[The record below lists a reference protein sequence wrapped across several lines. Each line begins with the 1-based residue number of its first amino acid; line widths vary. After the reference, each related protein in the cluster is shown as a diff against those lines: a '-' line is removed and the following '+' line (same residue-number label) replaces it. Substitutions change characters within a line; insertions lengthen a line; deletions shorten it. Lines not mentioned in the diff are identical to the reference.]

1 MASEYDVGEE
11 YNRKA
16 DEPAPDPTYNSYD
29 NVMKPDGAGDAV
41 DSQPIYRMIG
51 ESKIPVSKHR
61 GPLWRSRYDQG
72 KSAMSKNTDAWTEAY
87 RYYRH
92 DHTRT
97 NTPTREQDDYTA
109 GKPLQGTF
117 DSTENIVFANVSALV
132 PLLFTKNPEAE
143 FTCEDDQDADRA
155 RVTEKLVNVL
165 ANKKT
170 SPGLNLKRKVKR
182 NIVSTT
188 LTNVGWFEV
197 GYTLREQSSEAALE
211 EIQKLSVELQQASSQ
226 KDIKECEGK
235 LLALEETIDML
246 TPSGPWVKVRRP
258 DQVIVDPTATDLDL
272 SGQCNWVMVEDLM
285 YTSLLRAKYGRKR
298 PDSDEWESV
307 FSPTDV
313 IKAGVSPDQGE
324 RGQTDNFQLFSY
336 SSSEYSKY
344 GYSDQRS
351 FQAAQMT
358 KVCYVWDRVTHRVEL
373 YNCNDWCYPLWVW
386 DDPYALDQFFTLVP
400 MEFHTDPITMYA
412 KGEVTYYLDQQDD
425 INIINNEWAK
435 VRKFAAGKLAY
446 DKNSLKDASVLES
459 LISGTLDTNC
469 IGLDLPEGKKLADV
483 IGPLLPPSAEAIKFF
498 DKKPVLEAIDR
509 LSGVTSVQRGVE
521 YKTNTTNKAIESYE
535 SQEQTRADE
544 KMDAIEDSVGT
555 VLWLVAQM
563 CLQFMEKEEV
573 ATILGDK
580 LSASW
585 EKMDAATI
593 RQTFTPRVVGG
604 STLKPTSRA
613 KKEQALQISQIIGQ
627 FTRATP
633 IAAVVALKVL
643 SQAFDNMLVSQ
654 EDWELIYKAII
665 KEVSGPSPEQVQQ
678 QQQGQEGNLQAG
690 KQMQERAMA
699 SQQARQG
706 PPQAGGGA
714 SGGASG
720 GGGASSGGGG
730 PQVEDIASIVQEV
743 ARLIDGL
750 PPQIK
755 QNLGVQLARGRSVA
769 DIATQLVQQM
779 QQGAA
784 A

>member
-1 MASEYDVGEE
+1 MADEYEAGEE
-11 YNRKA
+11 YNRTA
-16 DEPAPDPTYNSYD
+16 RPAEDTDGMAFNSYD
-29 NVMKPDGAGDAV
+29 GIMNSDKPPADDA
-41 DSQPIYRMIG
+41 PIYRMIG

-72 KSAMSKNTDAWTEAY
+72 RSAMSKNTDAWNEAY

-92 DHTRT
+92 DHTRQGASSRHEESGGT
-97 NTPTREQDDYTA
+97 E
-109 GKPLQGTF
+109 GKPLAGTF
-117 DSTENIVFANVSALV
+117 DSTENLVFANVSALV
-132 PLLFTKNPEAE
+132 PLLFTKNPDAE
-143 FTCEDDQDADRA
+143 FTCEDKEDQQRA
-155 RVTEKLVNVL
+155 RVVEKLVNTL
-165 ANKKT
+165 ASKKT
-170 SPGLNLKRKVKR
+170 TPGLNLKRKVKR
-182 NIVSTT
+182 NIVSTS
-188 LTNVGWFEV
+188 LTNIGWFEV

-211 EIQKLSVELQQASSQ
+211 EIQRLSAELEKAKSQ
-226 KDIKECEGK
+226 KDIKETEGK

-272 SGQCNWVMVEDLM
+272 SGPCNWIMVEDLM
-285 YTSLLRAKYGRKR
+285 YTALLRARYGRKK

-307 FSPTDV
+307 FSPTNV

-336 SSSEYSKY
+336 STSEYSKY

-351 FQAAQMT
+351 FLAAQMT
-358 KVCYVWDRVTHRVEL
+358 KVCYVWDKVTRRVEL

-386 DDPYALDQFFTLVP
+386 DDPYSVDQFFTVVP
-400 MEFHTDPITMYA
+400 MEFHTDPISMYA

-435 VRKFAAGKLAY
+435 VRKFAAGKVVF
-446 DKNSLKDASVLES
+446 DKNALKDASVLES
-459 LISGTLDTNC
+459 LIAGTTDTNA
-469 IGLDLPEGKKLADV
+469 IGVDLPEGKKLSDAL
-483 IGPLLPPSAEAIKFF
+483 GPLLPPSADAIKFF

-509 LSGVTSVQRGVE
+509 LSGVASVQRGVE

-535 SQEQTRADE
+535 SQIQTRADE

-563 CLQFMEKEEV
+563 CMQFMTKEEV
-573 ATILGDK
+573 ASLLGDQF
-580 LSASW
+580 ATDW
-585 EKMDAATI
+585 EQMDAATI
-593 RQTFTPRVVGG
+593 RRTFTPRVVGG

-613 KKEQALQISQIIGQ
+613 KKEQALQISQIVGQ

-643 SQAFDNMLVSQ
+643 SQAFDNVTVSQ
-654 EDWELIYKAII
+654 EDWELIYKGIM
-665 KEVSGPSPEQVQQ
+665 KETQGPSPQEEQQ
-678 QQQGQEGNLQAG
+678 QQTETD
-690 KQMQERAMA
+690 QMQQGADRQQERTLEMMKMR
-699 SQQARQG
+699 QQAQG
-706 PPQAGGGA
+706 AQG
-714 SGGASG
+714 G
-720 GGGASSGGGG
+720 GGGAPGGAGGGQGG
-730 PQVEDIASIVQEV
+730 PQVDDIASVVQEV

-750 PPQIK
+750 PPQLK
-755 QNLGVQLARGRSVA
+755 QQLGMQLAQGRSIA
-769 DIATQLVQQM
+769 DIATQLIGQM

>member
-1 MASEYDVGEE
+1 MSNTYDSE
-11 YNRKA
+11 A
-16 DEPAPDPTYNSYD
+16 DRSAEPASATDNADYTSYD
-29 NVMKPDGAGDAV
+29 GVMKDDA
-41 DSQPIYRMIG
+41 SAAEAAPMYRMIG
-51 ESKIPVSKHR
+51 ESKIPCSKYR
-61 GPLWRSRYDQG
+61 GPLWKSRYDQG
-72 KSAMSKNTDAWTEAY
+72 KSAMKKNTEAWSEAY

-92 DHTRT
+92 DHTRQSVSG
-97 NTPTREQDDYTA
+97 REDQADPAA
-109 GKPLQGTF
+109 GKPLQGSF
-117 DSTENIVFANVSALV
+117 DSTENLVFANISALV
-132 PLLFTKNPEAE
+132 PMLFTKNPEAE
-143 FTCEDDQDADRA
+143 FTSEDKSDEPLQ
-155 RVTEKLVNVL
+155 RVVEKLVNVL
-165 ANKKT
+165 AHKKT

-197 GYTLREQSSEAALE
+197 GYTLREQSSEAALS
-211 EIQKLSVELQQASSQ
+211 EIQTLSAELEQAKSQ

-272 SGQCNWVMVEDLM
+272 SGACNWVMIEDLM
-285 YTSLLRAKYGRKR
+285 HTALLRAKFGRKR
-298 PDSDEWESV
+298 PGTDEWESV

-313 IKAGVSPDQGE
+313 IKVGVSPDQGE

-336 SSSEYSKY
+336 STSEYSKY

-351 FQAAQMT
+351 FLAAQMT
-358 KVCYVWDRVTHRVEL
+358 KVVYVWDKTTRRVEL

-386 DDPYALDQFFTLVP
+386 DDPYSLDQFFSVVP

-446 DKNSLKDASVLES
+446 DKNSLKDPSILES
-459 LISGTLDTNC
+459 LIAGTLDTNC
-469 IGLDLPEGKKLADV
+469 VGLDLPEGKKLGDV
-483 IGPLLPPSAEAIKFF
+483 LGPLLPPSADAIKFF
-498 DKKPVLEAIDR
+498 DKKPVLESIDR
-509 LSGVTSVQRGVE
+509 LSGVTAVQKGVE
-521 YKTNTTNKAIESYE
+521 YKTNTTNRAIESYE

-563 CLQFMEKEEV
+563 CLQLMEQDEV
-573 ATILGDK
+573 ATLLGDK
-580 LSASW
+580 FAADWQKL
-585 EKMDAATI
+585 DADTI
-593 RQTFTPRVVGG
+593 RSKFTPRVVGG

-613 KKEQALQISQIIGQ
+613 KKEQALQISQIVGQ

-643 SQAFDNMLVSQ
+643 AQAFDNVLISQ

-665 KEVSGPSPEQVQQ
+665 KEASGPSQEQQQ
-678 QQQGQEGNLQAG
+678 QQQGADQTNQQVGQQLH
-690 KQMQERAMA
+690 ERAMA
-699 SQQARQG
+699 AQQGQQGAG
-706 PPQAGGGA
+706 PPSPQGA
-714 SGGASG
+714 QSPA
-720 GGGASSGGGG
+720 AGGG
-730 PQVEDIASIVQEV
+730 PQVEDIAGIVQEV

-750 PPQIK
+750 PPQLK
-755 QNLGVQLARGRSVA
+755 QHLGIELARGKPMA
-769 DIATQLVQQM
+769 DIAMQLMQTM

>member
-1 MASEYDVGEE
+1 MADDYG
-11 YNRKA
+11 N
-16 DEPAPDPTYNSYD
+16 PDPAQPATDYNSYEG
-29 NVMKPDGAGDAV
+29 VTQPDAQDGYGSEEA
-41 DSQPIYRMIG
+41 IYKVVG

-72 KSAMSKNTDAWTEAY
+72 KAAMRKNLDAWDEAY

-97 NTPTREQDDYTA
+97 NASSRAEEDSSVA
-109 GKPLQGTF
+109 GKPLQGTI
-117 DSTENIVFANVSALV
+117 DSTENLVFANVSALV
-132 PLLFTKNPEAE
+132 PMLFTKNPEAE
-143 FTCEDDQDADRA
+143 FTSEDKADEGKQR
-155 RVTEKLVNVL
+155 TLEKLVNTL
-165 ANKKT
+165 AHKKT

-197 GYTLREQSSEAALE
+197 GYTLREDSSEAALE
-211 EIQKLSVELQQASSQ
+211 EIQKLSLELEKAKSQ
-226 KDIKECEGK
+226 KDIKQTEGC

-272 SGQCNWVMVEDLM
+272 SGQCNWVMIEDLM
-285 YTSLLRAKYGRKR
+285 YTSLIRAKYGRKK
-298 PDSDEWESV
+298 PNSDEWESI
-307 FSPTDV
+307 FSPTNV

-336 SSSEYSKY
+336 STAEYAKY

-351 FQAAQMT
+351 FLAAQMT
-358 KVCYVWDRVTHRVEL
+358 KVVYVWDRVTRRVEL

-386 DDPYALDQFFTLVP
+386 DDPYSLDQFFSVVP

-425 INIINNEWAK
+425 INIINNEWSK
-435 VRKFAAGKLAY
+435 VRRFAAGKCAY
-446 DKNSLKDASVLES
+446 DKNALKDGSVLES
-459 LISGTLDTNC
+459 LISGTLDTNTV
-469 IGLDLPEGKKLADV
+469 GLDLPEGKKLGDV
-483 IGPLLPPSAEAIKFF
+483 LGPLLPPSADAIKFF

-535 SQEQTRADE
+535 SQTQTRADE

-563 CLQFMEKEEV
+563 CLQFMEKDEV
-573 ATILGDK
+573 AALLGDE
-580 LSASW
+580 LANNW
-585 EKMDAATI
+585 EKMDAASI
-593 RQTFTPRVVGG
+593 RQTFSPRVVGG

-613 KKEQALQISQIIGQ
+613 KKEQALQISQIVGQ

-643 SQAFDNMLVSQ
+643 ATAFDNMVISQ

-665 KEVSGPSPEQVQQ
+665 KEASGPPPEQQEQEMADQKGKEAQAQRMHERVMQSREP
-678 QQQGQEGNLQAG
+678 QQGA
-690 KQMQERAMA
+690 QM
-699 SQQARQG
+699 
-706 PPQAGGGA
+706 PQ
-714 SGGASG
+714 G
-720 GGGASSGGGG
+720 GGGGGEG

-750 PPQIK
+750 PPMMK
-755 QNLGVQLARGRSVA
+755 QQLGMQLARGRSVT
-769 DIATQLVQQM
+769 DIAAQLMQQM

-784 A
+784 Q

>member
-1 MASEYDVGEE
+1 MADDYG
-11 YNRKA
+11 NPPPA
-16 DEPAPDPTYNSYD
+16 EPASDYNTYEGVTADPN
-29 NVMKPDGAGDAV
+29 AV
-41 DSQPIYRMIG
+41 VDDQPMYRVIG

-72 KSAMSKNTDAWTEAY
+72 KSAMSKNTDAWSEAY

-97 NTPTREQDDYTA
+97 NAPSRTEEDSTA

-117 DSTENIVFANVSALV
+117 DSTENLVFANVSALV
-132 PLLFTKNPEAE
+132 PMLFTKNPEAE
-143 FTCEDDQDADRA
+143 FTSEDKADEPRQ
-155 RVTEKLVNVL
+155 RTLEKLVNVL
-165 ANKKT
+165 AAKKT

-188 LTNVGWFEV
+188 LTNVGWFEC

-211 EIQKLSVELQQASSQ
+211 EVKKLSAELEQAKSQ

-272 SGQCNWVMVEDLM
+272 SGTCNWVMIEDLM
-285 YTSLLRAKYGRKR
+285 YTSLLRAKYGRKK
-298 PDSDEWESV
+298 PNSDEWESV
-307 FSPTDV
+307 FSPTNV

-336 SSSEYSKY
+336 STSEYAKY

-351 FQAAQMT
+351 FLAAQMT
-358 KVCYVWDRVTHRVEL
+358 KVCYVWDKVTRRVEL

-386 DDPYALDQFFTLVP
+386 DDPYSLDQFFSVVP

-425 INIINNEWAK
+425 INIINNEWSK
-435 VRKFAAGKLAY
+435 VRRFAAGKVAY
-446 DKNSLKDASVLES
+446 DKNALKSADVLES
-459 LISGTLDTNC
+459 LISGTLDSNT
-469 IGLDLPEGKKLADV
+469 IGLDLPEGKKLGDV
-483 IGPLLPPSAEAIKFF
+483 LGPLLPPSADAIKFF

-521 YKTNTTNKAIESYE
+521 YKTNTTNRAIESYE
-535 SQEQTRADE
+535 SQTQTRADE

-573 ATILGDK
+573 ATLLGDEM
-580 LSASW
+580 ASTW
-585 EKMDAATI
+585 EKMDANSI
-593 RQTFTPRVVGG
+593 RTTFTPRVVGG

-643 SQAFDNMLVSQ
+643 ATAFDNAVISQ
-654 EDWELIYKAII
+654 TDWELIYKGII
-665 KEVSGPSPEQVQQ
+665 KETSGPAPGEEQAQQ
-678 QQQGQEGNLQAG
+678 QDAQGKEAM
-690 KQMQERAMA
+690 MQRMHERAMA
-699 SQQARQG
+699 AQGGQQPQQG
-706 PPQAGGGA
+706 AGGGQ
-714 SGGASG
+714 G
-720 GGGASSGGGG
+720 GGQGGGGG
-730 PQVEDIASIVQEV
+730 PQIDDIASIVQEV

-750 PPQIK
+750 PPELK
-755 QNLGVQLARGRSVA
+755 QHLGVQLARGRSVA
-769 DIATQLVQQM
+769 DIASQLIQQM

>member
-1 MASEYDVGEE
+1 MADD
-11 YNRKA
+11 YNNPPPA
-16 DEPAPDPTYNSYD
+16 AEPATDYNSYEG
-29 NVMKPDGAGDAV
+29 VTGAGAEQ
-41 DSQPIYRMIG
+41 QPADGGAIYKMIG

-72 KSAMSKNTDAWTEAY
+72 KAAMSKQTDAWDEAY

-97 NTPTREQDDYTA
+97 NASSRAEEDSTA

-117 DSTENIVFANVSALV
+117 DSTENLVFANVSALV
-132 PLLFTKNPEAE
+132 PMLFTKNPEAE
-143 FTCEDDQDADRA
+143 FTSEDKADEPKQR
-155 RVTEKLVNVL
+155 TLEKLVNVL
-165 ANKKT
+165 AAKKT

-197 GYTLREQSSEAALE
+197 GYTLRENSSEAALE
-211 EIQKLSVELQQASSQ
+211 EIQKLSVELQQAKSQ
-226 KDIKECEGK
+226 KDIKQVEGN

-258 DQVIVDPTATDLDL
+258 DQIIVDPTATDLDL
-272 SGQCNWVMVEDLM
+272 SGQCNWVMIEDLM
-285 YTSLLRAKYGRKR
+285 YTSLIRARFGRKK
-298 PDSDEWESV
+298 PDSDEWESI
-307 FSPTDV
+307 FSPTNV

-336 SSSEYSKY
+336 STSEYAKY

-351 FQAAQMT
+351 FLAAQMT
-358 KVCYVWDRVTHRVEL
+358 KVVYVWDKVTRRVEL

-386 DDPYALDQFFTLVP
+386 DDPYSLDQFFSVVP
-400 MEFHTDPITMYA
+400 MEFHTDPIAMYA

-425 INIINNEWAK
+425 INIINNEWSK
-435 VRKFAAGKLAY
+435 VRRFAAGKVAY
-446 DKNSLKDASVLES
+446 DKNALKSADVLES
-459 LISGTLDTNC
+459 LISGSLDSNT
-469 IGLDLPEGKKLADV
+469 IGLDLPEGKKLGDV
-483 IGPLLPPSAEAIKFF
+483 LGPLLPPSADAIKFF

-521 YKTNTTNKAIESYE
+521 YKTNTTNRAIESYE
-535 SQEQTRADE
+535 SQTQTRADE

-563 CLQFMEKEEV
+563 CLQFMEKDEV
-573 ATILGDK
+573 ITLLGDE
-580 LSASW
+580 LGANW
-585 EKMDAATI
+585 EKMNASDI
-593 RQTFTPRVVGG
+593 RTTFTPRVVGG

-643 SQAFDNMLVSQ
+643 ATAFDNTVISQ
-654 EDWELIYKAII
+654 TDWELIYKGII
-665 KEVSGPSPEQVQQ
+665 KETSGPSPEQQQ
-678 QQQGQEGNLQAG
+678 AQQSADEASKQAG
-690 KQMQERAMA
+690 AQMHERAMA
-699 SQQARQG
+699 AQQ
-706 PPQAGGGA
+706 PPQGAGGGVGGA
-714 SGGASG
+714 GGASG
-720 GGGASSGGGG
+720 GGA
-730 PQVEDIASIVQEV
+730 PQIDDIASVVQEV

-750 PPQIK
+750 PPMLK
-755 QNLGVQLARGRSVA
+755 QQLGMQLARGRSVA
-769 DIATQLVQQM
+769 DIAAQMIQQM
-779 QQGAA
+779 QQGATA
-784 A
+784 